1 MILIKKLFFY
11 FLWTSTIFFVHHN
24 TYALSTEIEEKT
36 CADIGFKPLTE
47 AHAEC
52 VLELFERKKKQSQ
65 TKHLPTKIDAT
76 PEHIACENFGFIAG
90 SVPYS
95 DCRLKMDVAR
105 RDDQQKQAAYE
116 LAQEKYEMELR
127 QYEEQVARYEKEKK
141 RREGDAMMRFGLSL
155 LGGTSPYFSE
165 NLANAG
171 RASLGL
177 PPSPPVAPQIQNFS
191 ITSPGGRMTN
201 CSVVGNNINC
211 F

>member
-1 MILIKKLFFY
+1 MRLIKKILFGIIFI
-11 FLWTSTIFFVHHN
+11 SIFFIAQHN

-36 CADIGFKPLTE
+36 CTDIGFQPRTE

-52 VLELFERKKKQSQ
+52 VLELFERKKKQGQAKNSQ
-65 TKHLPTKIDAT
+65 TKVDGT
-76 PEHIACENFGFIAG
+76 PEHIACEKFGFIVG
-90 SVPYS
+90 SAPYS
-95 DCRLKMDVAR
+95 DCRLKMDVAK
-105 RDDQQKQAAYE
+105 RDAQQKQAAYE
-116 LAQEKYEMELR
+116 LAQRKYEMELR
-127 QYEEQVARYEKEKK
+127 QYQEQIARYEKEKE
-141 RREGDAMMRFGLSL
+141 RREGEAMMRFGLSL

-177 PPSPPVAPQIQNFS
+177 PPAPPVAPQIQNFN

-211 F
+211 Y